1 MGSCG
6 GHADVGSDGWSSGI
20 QKAASKTVTDS
31 QPASGG
37 NGRDKKTVV
46 DDFWFRHGRKK
57 PQDAL
62 TG

>member
-1 MGSCG
+1 M
-6 GHADVGSDGWSSGI
+6 GSDGWSSGI